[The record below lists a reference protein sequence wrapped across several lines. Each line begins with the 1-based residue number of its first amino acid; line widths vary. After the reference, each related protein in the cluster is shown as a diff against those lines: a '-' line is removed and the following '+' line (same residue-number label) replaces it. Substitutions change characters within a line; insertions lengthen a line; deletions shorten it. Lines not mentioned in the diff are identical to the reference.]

1 MARDEAAGRRKS
13 DPNHPTTGRT
23 TGQHRFVAA
32 HLPHW
37 DRVTWPEVLFAIAII
52 GAPLAIG
59 SVHILAQ
66 IALATTLLAAFIGAS
81 WKLARERRDVRVGWI
96 GLGLFIAL
104 GWSFLLW
111 LPLPADLVAALS
123 PASHEARLIAASLAQ
138 ADPPTWMPLT
148 LDAGRAAAGI
158 VSLLA
163 VTLAYLTAT
172 SLRHDSNARARI
184 TTYVELA
191 ALGVL
196 ASAIVH
202 NALDLTAIWGLY
214 TPTTTGLPAFA
225 TSFVNPNHAA
235 ALMLLGA
242 LVAFGA
248 SLAPD
253 RSQRWHLLVG
263 IALSI
268 GVLVSMSRAN
278 ALLLIAGLV
287 ILTVPPLFSRRF
299 ADHRGRLWRLLAGA
313 LCCLF
318 VALVLIGPERWL
330 NEFAAIEDQGL
341 TGQGVFTYCWSVASD
356 VLGVAPLTGIGPGN
370 FGVASTPFVEA
381 WHLGYLAY
389 AHNGVQQVL
398 ADLGVVVGAIVL
410 ALVAAGF
417 VRAVTVGLRRTPNCI
432 RGQPDSVRPSA
443 NDLPLWGAGVAL
455 GMLALQNLVDF
466 SLWIPGV
473 AMPAVAIAGVA
484 VEWSWPA
491 AKARR
496 RWLDPAWRWPLWACL
511 IPLGVLIVTAV
522 PAHRERPE
530 AWKAAAASALASNP
544 TTFDRGQLAQ
554 AHPHDYLAFDFAAA
568 LAAAND
574 QRAEATRW
582 LDRAL
587 ALAPNDGPTL
597 EAAARQ
603 ALRDKDEARALT
615 LIDRLDPDAT
625 GHARAITLVLDAPW
639 AKALHEGFFQ
649 RSPARA
655 IAASRELAARDQA
668 DRAEGLLVWSLA
680 RSPDSLALYFELGS
694 RHWNDPSMLAKL
706 ATSCLATAGSPTNPT
721 TAPAWE
727 RLGYLFQGRVEALAK
742 RPLSAYQLYL
752 ASADAVPTEAATALL
767 EAGKLA
773 VQLAYPDWLDA
784 VITRLQAL
792 PLEGAWQRG
801 DYHLLR
807 SHAAQLHDDN
817 AIAIREMHEVLR
829 HLGHVAAMHDRLAD
843 LYQRSGD
850 PEAAAR
856 ARARALALANPSTP

>member
-1 MARDEAAGRRKS
+1 MRRRKTDS
-13 DPNHPTTGRT
+13 HNRT

-32 HLPHW
+32 RLPHW
-37 DRVTWPEVLFAIAII
+37 DRVTWPEVVFAIAII
-52 GAPLAIG
+52 AAPLAIG
-59 SVHILAQ
+59 SVHVAAQ
-66 IALATTLLAAFIGAS
+66 IGLASALLVAFIGAS
-81 WKLARERRDVRVGWI
+81 WKLARERREVRVGWI
-96 GLGLFIAL
+96 GIGLFLAL
-104 GWSFLLW
+104 AWSFLLW
-111 LPLPADLVAALS
+111 LPLPADLVALLS
-123 PASHEARLIAASLAQ
+123 PASHEARLIAADLAK
-138 ADPPTWMPLT
+138 ADPPTWMPLS

-163 VTLAYLTAT
+163 VTLGYLTAT

-196 ASAIVH
+196 MSAVIH

-214 TPTTTGLPAFA
+214 TPTTSGVPPFA

-235 ALMLLGA
+235 AVMMLGA
-242 LVAFGA
+242 IVAFGA

-287 ILTVPPLFSRRF
+287 IVTVPPLFLRRF
-299 ADHRGRLWRLLAGA
+299 ADHRSRLWRLLAGA

-330 NEFAAIEDQGL
+330 NEFAALEDQGL
-341 TGQGVFTYCWSVASD
+341 TGQGVFTYCWSVAAD

-370 FGVASTPFVEA
+370 FGVASTPFVET
-381 WHLGYLAY
+381 WHYGYLAY
-389 AHNGVQQVL
+389 AHNGIQQVL
-398 ADLGVVVGAIVL
+398 ADLGFIVGLLAL

-417 VRAVTVGLRRTPNCI
+417 LRATLTGLRRTSNE
-432 RGQPDSVRPSA
+432 
-443 NDLPLWGAGVAL
+443 LPLWAAGVAL

-473 AMPAVAIAGVA
+473 ALPAIAIAGVA

-491 AKARR
+491 TKDRR

-522 PAHRERPE
+522 PAYRDRPE
-530 AWKAAAASALASNP
+530 AWKADATAALELDP

-554 AHPHDYLAFDFAAA
+554 AHPHDYLALDFAAA
-568 LAAAND
+568 LAAATD
-574 QRAEATRW
+574 QRPEAKRW
-582 LDRAL
+582 LERAL

-625 GHARAITLVLDAPW
+625 GHARAIALVLDASW
-639 AKALHEGFFQ
+639 AKALHAGFFS
-649 RSPARA
+649 RSAERA
-655 IAASRELAARDQA
+655 IAASRELAARNQPE
-668 DRAEGLLVWSLA
+668 RAEGLLVWALV
-680 RSPDSLALYFELGS
+680 RFPDSLALYFELGS
-694 RHWNDPSMLAKL
+694 RHWNDPPMLAKL
-706 ATSCLATAGSPTNPT
+706 ATSCLTTAGSTPA
-721 TAPAWE
+721 TAAAWE
-727 RLGYLFQGRVEALAK
+727 RLGYLFQGRAEALAK
-742 RPLSAYQLYL
+742 RTLSAYQLYL
-752 ASADAVPTEAATALL
+752 ASADAVPEQAATALL
-767 EAGKLA
+767 EAGKIA
-773 VQLAYPDWLDA
+773 VQLTHREWLDD
-784 VITRLQAL
+784 VLQRLQRT
-792 PLEGAWQRG
+792 PLDGPWQRG

-807 SHAAQLHDDN
+807 SHAAELRDDN
-817 AIAIREMHEVLR
+817 ATAIREMHEVLR

-843 LYQRSGD
+843 LYQHSGD

-856 ARARALALANPSTP
+856 ARARARALAEPAAP